1 LTEVIDRTMVSTSP
15 SSRPPAAA
23 RTRLQFR
30 AVHRYLGGA
39 ALAGIALA
47 SSVTSARAQSDD
59 QAVVTV
65 VKHFFDGMRTRD
77 TALLRSTVVPS
88 AALQSV
94 SGPTGLGNV
103 TPIDQFIGRIGTG
116 TGPGGDE
123 QIKDPR
129 VDIDGPM
136 ASLWAYYTF
145 TRGGETQINHC
156 GVDVFLLRK
165 SSDGW
170 KVFHVSDTRRTEG
183 CAPITH

>member
-1 LTEVIDRTMVSTSP
+1 MVSTS
-15 SSRPPAAA
+15 SSVRPPAA
-23 RTRLQFR
+23 RTKFQFR
-30 AVHRYLGGA
+30 AVYRFLGAAALGGV
-39 ALAGIALA
+39 ALAGT
-47 SSVTSARAQSDD
+47 VGSAGAQSDD
-59 QAVVTV
+59 RAVVTV

-123 QIKDPR
+123 QIQDPK
-129 VDIDGPM
+129 VQIDGPM

-156 GVDVFLLRK
+156 GVDLFLLRK
-165 SSDGW
+165 ASDGW

-183 CAPITH
+183 CAPIAH